1 MRFCKTSYPAVAL
14 VGPRQSGK
22 TTLARCLSGMYFDL
36 EQESDRLRLDL
47 EWDELIAGKQL
58 IILDEAQTWPEIF
71 PRLRGAIDNKRK
83 QYHRFL
89 LLGSV
94 SPALMTQVSESL
106 AGRLSV
112 LELTPLL
119 LSELTTRASR
129 QRLWMLGGYPDGG
142 VLGGA
147 AYPAWQLDY
156 LSLLAQRDLPN
167 WGLPARS
174 QVTQRLLKMV
184 AATHGQEW
192 NASQIGKS
200 LGLSY
205 HTVNSYMDYLE
216 GAFLIRRLP
225 PFHANIRKRLIKR
238 PKVYWRDSGLL
249 HALLNLAKQ
258 QELLNQP
265 WVGASWE
272 GFVIEQILG
281 ALTYTGCLFDA
292 YYLRTSDQHEIDLV
306 IQFGSVLWAIEIK
319 LTTQPS
325 PADMRKLNKTADLIG
340 ADKRILVS
348 QHKQTIESGS
358 QMSTN
363 LDDLIRYI
371 EKMKSSDAL
380 DKLAS
385 QAQEHDMG
393 F

>member
-1 MRFCKTSYPAVAL
+1 MLTRRIVKLLQKRLSGYPAVAL

-22 TTLARCLSGMYFDL
+22 TTLAKSLKGEYFDL
-36 EQESDRLRLDL
+36 EQEPDRLRLDL
-47 EWDELIAGKQL
+47 EWSNLVSGKAL

-71 PRLRGAIDNKRK
+71 PRIRGAIDNDRKRF
-83 QYHRFL
+83 HRFL

-106 AGRLSV
+106 AGRLSI

-119 LSELTTRASR
+119 QSELNTEASR
-129 QRLWMLGGYPDGG
+129 KRLWMYGGYPDGG
-142 VLGGA
+142 VLGEK
-147 AYPAWQLDY
+147 AYPAWQRDY
-156 LSLLAQRDLPN
+156 LALLVQRDLPN

-174 QVTQRLLKMV
+174 QITQRLLKMLAV
-184 AATHGQEW
+184 THGQEW

-205 HTVNSYMDYLE
+205 HTVNSYLDYLE

-225 PFHANIRKRLIKR
+225 PFHANIRKRLVKR

-249 HALLNLAKQ
+249 HSLFNVANQK
-258 QELLNQP
+258 ELLNQP

-281 ALTYTGCLFDA
+281 ALAYTGYFFEA
-292 YYLRTSDQHEIDLV
+292 YFLRTSDQHEIDLL
-306 IQFGSVLWAIEIK
+306 IQLGSVLWAIEIK

-325 PADMRKLNKTADLIG
+325 PTDMHKLNKTADLIG
-340 ADKRILVS
+340 ADKRFLVS
-348 QHKQTIESGS
+348 QHQESIYAGS
-358 QMSTN
+358 QISTN
-363 LDDLIRYI
+363 LPDLIRYI
-371 EKMKSSDAL
+371 EQMA
-380 DKLAS
+380 
-385 QAQEHDMG
+385 
-393 F
+393 